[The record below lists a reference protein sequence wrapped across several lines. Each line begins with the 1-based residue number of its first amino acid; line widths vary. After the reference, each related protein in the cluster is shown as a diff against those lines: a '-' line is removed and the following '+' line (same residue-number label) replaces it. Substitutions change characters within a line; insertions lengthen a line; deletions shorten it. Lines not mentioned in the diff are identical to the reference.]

1 MDFARPHSF
10 TRLPAPRRLA
20 LGLCRTGLPLLALA
34 WAGPTIAGPGLTLP
48 PLQPP
53 VAPPVVRTA
62 ARQGPEALPVPQSV
76 AEPGHAKALPVSLDT
91 VFRLAEDQNTQIQ
104 LAREKVRGACADLD
118 TATLG
123 WLPKLY
129 IGPSYYRHEGGIA
142 DEFGNLD
149 HSSFGSLFAG
159 MEIDGLVDLRAYAF
173 TRVKAERDVWQQRGE
188 LSRISHETLSEAS
201 STYIDLL
208 AARSGEALARDM
220 EAKQQDLVNFVH
232 GLNDPVYR
240 GDLDAL
246 EADLNGYHQLVLRMR
261 QQQQAAAAR
270 LAYLLGVD
278 PCTELVPVDD
288 RLQAFSLVDATAPAC
303 ELVGRALA
311 AGPGVREAEGMLRL
325 IQNSLAQ
332 AQGPSRYL
340 PTFEVRMAEGAF
352 GTGPGD
358 SMNWDNR
365 WDLNLQARWDLSGFA
380 TARSRQRSGE
390 SRLRQ
395 ASLNLQDLRA
405 KLTAGVDE
413 AREAVLSTHEQ
424 IALAEERIRRSQDAH
439 RLHYDARKEPEDKR
453 QIIQQLILNIRTLRE
468 ARNDYLQT
476 LSAYDKAQLRLL
488 LLLGPTAPPPAP
500 GPGCR

>member
-1 MDFARPHSF
+1 MQPAVARQ
-10 TRLPAPRRLA
+10 AQD
-20 LGLCRTGLPLLALA
+20 
-34 WAGPTIAGPGLTLP
+34 TLP
-48 PLQPP
+48 P
-53 VAPPVVRTA
+53 
-62 ARQGPEALPVPQSV
+62 PQTV
-76 AEPGHAKALPVSLDT
+76 GETHAKPLPVSLDT
-91 VFRLAEDQNTQIQ
+91 VFRLAEDQNTQVQ

-118 TATLG
+118 VATLG

-129 IGPSYYRHEGGIA
+129 IGPSWYRHEGGIA

-149 HSSFGSLFAG
+149 HSSFSSLFAG
-159 MEIDGLVDLRAYAF
+159 TEIDGLVDLRAYAF
-173 TRVKAERDVWQQRGE
+173 TKVKAERDVWQQRGE
-188 LSRISHETLSEAS
+188 LSRITHETLSEAS

-208 AARSGEALARDM
+208 LARSGEVLARDL
-220 EAKQQDLVNFVH
+220 EAKQEDLVNFVK

-240 GDLDAL
+240 GDLDVL
-246 EADLNGYHQLVLRMR
+246 EADLSGYRQLVLRMR

-278 PCTELVPVDD
+278 PCTELLPVDD
-288 RLQAFSLVDATAPAC
+288 RLQAFSLVDASAPAC
-303 ELVGRALA
+303 ELAARALA

-325 IQNSLAQ
+325 IQNSMAQ
-332 AQGPSRYL
+332 AQGPSRFL

-380 TARSRQRSGE
+380 TARSRQRAGE
-390 SRLRQ
+390 SRLQQ

-413 AREAVLSTHEQ
+413 ARDAVGSTHEQ
-424 IALAEERIRRSQDAH
+424 LPLAEQRVRRTQDAY
-439 RLHYDARKEPEDKR
+439 RLHNQARKEAEDKR
-453 QIIQQLILNIRTLRE
+453 PIIRELILNIRTLRE
-468 ARNDYLQT
+468 SQNDYLQT